1 MKLFKSKFTDSFVVR
16 GGEFGISSMNFE
28 QSHTITV
35 SNWIPLFVCGVFVL
49 ALLESLFLLFQKF
62 LTKDRNGKST
72 IAGRN
77 VSSLRE
83 FELIDS
89 KRMTNDERFLSGFQR
104 IGGEQIEMT
113 IMRARLDKENQFSE
127 AFKYLCTCRPG
138 NRILARKPIN
148 IISNSYMK

>member
-16 GGEFGISSMNFE
+16 GGEFGVSSMNFE

-35 SNWIPLFVCGVFVL
+35 SNWIPLFLCGVFVL

-62 LTKDRNGKST
+62 LTKDRIGKST

-83 FELIDS
+83 FESIDS
-89 KRMTNDERFLSGFQR
+89 KRMTNDGNFLSQR

-148 IISNSYMK
+148 LISNSYMK

>member
-1 MKLFKSKFTDSFVVR
+1 MVR
-16 GGEFGISSMNFE
+16 GGEFGVSSMNFE

-62 LTKDRNGKST
+62 LTKDRNGKFA
-72 IAGRN
+72 IARRN

-83 FELIDS
+83 FESIDS
-89 KRMTNDERFLSGFQR
+89 KRMTNDGNFLSQR

-148 IISNSYMK
+148 FISNSYMK

>member
-1 MKLFKSKFTDSFVVR
+1 MR
-16 GGEFGISSMNFE
+16 GGEFGVSSMNFE

-35 SNWIPLFVCGVFVL
+35 SNWIPLFLCGVFVL

-83 FELIDS
+83 FESIDS
-89 KRMTNDERFLSGFQR
+89 KRMTDEGNFLSQR

-113 IMRARLDKENQFSE
+113 IMRAQLDKENQFSE
-127 AFKYLCTCRPG
+127 AFKYLCTCWPG

-148 IISNSYMK
+148 LISNSYMK